1 MDHHLE
7 DPTMNALKHME
18 AIFGAVLVLGCV
30 LAALPERAVT
40 TAPAQQGATGA
51 MPVVVVKAR
60 RMTAMEKRQS
70 LEIELGQRSVVA
82 AGT

>member
-18 AIFGAVLVLGCV
+18 TIFGAVLVLGCV
-30 LAALPERAVT
+30 LAALPERAFT
-40 TAPAQQGATGA
+40 TAPAQQAATGA